1 METRVQNTTLLTL
14 RLLLRLILEHAS
26 PLTDRDVL
34 IVHLIINWILRAHVV
49 GLAHSRRDVLWRRSR
64 RGKGGRGSLLRL
76 VERIRL
82 ILRRPR
88 RLLLRWCL
96 ILLSRRW
103 LVLLILLLRRWLV
116 LLLLL
121 CRLLI
126 LLVLLL
132 RWWLILIL
140 KKTYCNQNVNHSNC
154 CYSKYISYCIRSKY
168 LPVETRISIVS
179 SSCFDIGCSLN
190 PCINPQL
197 NFTKAIHLIFKSV
210 RYMHLTCSAHYTV
223 LRKRTYNTANLPVIY
238 HAVFLK

>member
-96 ILLSRRW
+96 ILLLRRW

-116 LLLLL
+116 LL

-140 KKTYCNQNVNHSNC
+140 KKTYRNQNANHSNC
-154 CYSKYISYCIRSKY
+154 CYSKYISYCKRSKY

-190 PCINPQL
+190 PFINPQL
-197 NFTKAIHLIFKSV
+197 YSLIFKSV
-210 RYMHLTCSAHYTV
+210 CYMHLTCSA
-223 LRKRTYNTANLPVIY
+223 LVIIQSSENARITQLIY
-238 HAVFLK
+238 Q

>member
-26 PLTDRDVL
+26 PLTDRDIL
-34 IVHLIINWILRAHVV
+34 IVHLIINRILRAHVV
-49 GLAHSRRDVLWRRSR
+49 GLAHSRRDVLWRRCR

-96 ILLSRRW
+96 ILLLRRW

-140 KKTYCNQNVNHSNC
+140 KKH
-154 CYSKYISYCIRSKY
+154 
-168 LPVETRISIVS
+168 IV
-179 SSCFDIGCSLN
+179 IK
-190 PCINPQL
+190 I
-197 NFTKAIHLIFKSV
+197 
-210 RYMHLTCSAHYTV
+210 
-223 LRKRTYNTANLPVIY
+223 
-238 HAVFLK
+238 